1 MQINVAKSFQLL
13 DFIGMK
19 PYDLGGILTFTHPKK
34 VGACKKKLENQHRI
48 AIIERPLKLLP
59 L

>member
-1 MQINVAKSFQLL
+1 
-13 DFIGMK
+13 MK
-19 PYDLGGILTFTHPKK
+19 PYDLGGKLTFTHPKK
-34 VGACKKKLENQHRI
+34 VGTCKKKLENQHRS